1 MIEGENVEVL
11 IWIFEKDFN
20 LLDKFDDYIKIEINK

>member
-11 IWIFEKDFN
+11 IWIFEKDFY